1 MPLPVIALLLLI
13 AVIITVLAF
22 DWVSA
27 DVVGLGAMLTLVL
40 TGLLPADVAFAGF
53 GSATVLLI
61 LGLLILTAALIRT
74 GVVDA
79 LARVVFRQAGGS
91 GHRLLPWVTAPVTA
105 LSSFISNTAATAL
118 FVPLTLGLAG
128 RARLSP
134 SALLMPVAFAA
145 ILASS
150 VTLIGTSTNIVV
162 SGLLTQ
168 YGLPS
173 LGMFELTA
181 VGLPIALVGLAYLW
195 LIGRRLLPR
204 TVAADG
210 LVDEFGIRPYV
221 SEVVIRDDSKLA
233 GKTLAE
239 SRIREDYD
247 LTVLQ
252 ITRSSRETVSGR
264 AQAKLQAGD
273 VMLVE
278 ADRESI
284 LRIQDVAGVDIHG
297 DIEVS
302 DPTLQSDRIKLAE
315 VIVLPGSP
323 VIGRTLAG
331 VRFRDRFGLQVLAL
345 HHRGGTLRRRLDR
358 VRLAMGDVLLVQ
370 GDGDRLGALD
380 EMATFSVV
388 GEVRPARLNVRRAP
402 IAILAFAGA
411 LAAGAADLVPL
422 PVAVLTGAAVVMAS
436 RALTPEEAYRAVEWK
451 LLIFIGGILAVGA
464 AMERTG
470 TAQYLA
476 DVVVA
481 RLGQADP
488 VWLLSAFF
496 ALTVLLT
503 QPMSNQAA
511 AVVILPVAV
520 QSALA
525 LDLNPRTFAV
535 MIAIAASTSFITPLE
550 PACMM
555 VYGPGRY
562 RFFDFVR
569 VGAPLTLIIYVLA
582 ILLVPRLW
590 PL

>member
-1 MPLPVIALLLLI
+1 MPLHVIAMLLLV
-13 AVIITVLAF
+13 AVILTVLAL
-22 DWVSA
+22 DLASA

-40 TGLLPADVAFAGF
+40 TGLLPTDDAFAGF
-53 GSATVLLI
+53 GSDTVLLI
-61 LGLLILTAALIRT
+61 LGLLILTAGLIRT
-74 GVVDA
+74 GVVDTI
-79 LARVVFRQAGGS
+79 ARAVFRRAGRNGS
-91 GHRLLPWVTAPVTA
+91 RLLIWVTAPVTA
-105 LSSFISNTAATAL
+105 LSSFMSNTAATAL

-128 RARLSP
+128 RAKLSP

-150 VTLIGTSTNIVV
+150 VTLVGTSTNIVV

-168 YGLPS
+168 YGQPPLR
-173 LGMFELTA
+173 MFELTA
-181 VGLPIALVGLAYLW
+181 VGIPIALVGLAYLW

-204 TVAADG
+204 TQASEG
-210 LVDEFGIRPYV
+210 LVDEFGLRPYV
-221 SEVVIRDDSKLA
+221 SELVIRPDSRLA

-252 ITRSSRETVSGR
+252 ISRSDGETVTGR
-264 AQAKLQAGD
+264 AQTKLLAGD
-273 VMLVE
+273 VILVE
-278 ADRESI
+278 ADRERI

-297 DIEVS
+297 DIEVA
-302 DPTLQSDRIKLAE
+302 DPTLQTEQIRLAE

-331 VRFRDRFGLQVLAL
+331 IRFRDRYGLQVLAL
-345 HHRGGTLRRRLDR
+345 HHRGGTLRQRLDR
-358 VRLAMGDVLLVQ
+358 VRMAMGDVLLVQ
-370 GDGDRLGALD
+370 GDRERLSALD
-380 EMATFSVV
+380 EQRTFSVV

-402 IAILAFAGA
+402 IAVLAFAGA
-411 LAAGAADLVPL
+411 LAVGAANLVPL
-422 PVAVLTGAAVVMAS
+422 TVAVLTGAAVVMAS

-470 TAQYLA
+470 TAAYLA

-481 RLGQADP
+481 WLGRADP
-488 VWLLSAFF
+488 RWLLSAFF
-496 ALTVLLT
+496 ALTVALT

-511 AVVILPVAV
+511 AVVVLPVAV
-520 QSALA
+520 QAALA
-525 LDLNPRTFAV
+525 LELNPRTFAV
-535 MIAIAASTSFITPLE
+535 MVTIAASTSFITPLE
-550 PACMM
+550 PACLM

-562 RFFDFVR
+562 RFVDFVR
-569 VGAPLTLIIYVLA
+569 LGAPLTVLIYLLA

>member
-1 MPLPVIALLLLI
+1 MPLHVIALLALI
-13 AVIITVLAF
+13 AIILALLAF
-22 DWVSA
+22 DWASA
-27 DVVGLGAMLTLVL
+27 DVVGLSAMLTLIL
-40 TGLLPADVAFAGF
+40 TGLLPADAAFAGF
-53 GSATVLLI
+53 GSDTVLLI

-74 GVVDA
+74 GVVDTI
-79 LARVVFRQAGGS
+79 ARAVFRQAGGDRR
-91 GHRLLPWVTAPVTA
+91 RLLFWVTAPVTA
-105 LSSFISNTAATAL
+105 LSSFMSNTAATAL

-162 SGLLTQ
+162 SGLLAQ

-181 VGLPIALVGLAYLW
+181 VGIPIALAGLAYLW
-195 LIGRRLLPR
+195 LLGRRLLPR
-204 TVAADG
+204 AHAPDG
-210 LVDEFGIRPYV
+210 LVDQFGIRPYV
-221 SEVVIRDDSKLA
+221 SEVVIRPDSKLV
-233 GKTLAE
+233 GRTLAE
-239 SRIREDYD
+239 SRIRENYD

-252 ITRSSRETVSGR
+252 VSRSGGETVAGR
-264 AQAKLQAGD
+264 AQTKLQAGD

-297 DIEVS
+297 DIEVT
-302 DPTLQSDRIKLAE
+302 DPTLQTDQIRLAE

-331 VRFRDRFGLQVLAL
+331 VRFRDRYGLQVLAL

-358 VRLAMGDVLLVQ
+358 VRLAMSDVLLVQ
-370 GDGDRLGALD
+370 GDRERLSALD
-380 EMATFSVV
+380 DLATFSVV

-402 IAILAFAGA
+402 IAVLAFAGA
-411 LAAGAADLVPL
+411 LAAGAANLIPL

-476 DVVVA
+476 AAVVA
-481 RLGQADP
+481 RMGQADP
-488 VWLLSAFF
+488 RWLLSAFF

-511 AVVILPVAV
+511 AVVVLPVAV
-520 QSALA
+520 QAALA

-535 MIAIAASTSFITPLE
+535 MVAIAASTSFITPLE

-562 RFFDFVR
+562 RFFDFFR
-569 VGAPLTLIIYVLA
+569 VGAPLTVVVYLLA

>member
-1 MPLPVIALLLLI
+1 MPVPIVALLTLI
-13 AVIITVLAF
+13 AIIIVVLAF
-22 DWVSA
+22 DWISA
-27 DVVGLGAMLTLVL
+27 DVVGLGAMLTLIL
-40 TGLLPADVAFAGF
+40 TGLLPSAQAFAGF
-53 GSATVLLI
+53 GSDTVLLL

-79 LARVVFRQAGGS
+79 IARAVFRRAGGHS
-91 GHRLLPWVTAPVTA
+91 HRLLMWVTAPVTA
-105 LSSFISNTAATAL
+105 LSSFMSNTAATAL

-168 YGLPS
+168 YGLPG

-181 VGLPIALVGLAYLW
+181 VGLPIALAGLAYLW
-195 LIGRRLLPR
+195 SAGRRLLPR
-204 TVAADG
+204 SAAPEG

-221 SEVVIRDDSKLA
+221 SELVIRPDSRLV

-252 ITRSSRETVSGR
+252 IARSGGETVAGR
-264 AQAKLQAGD
+264 AQTKLQGGD

-278 ADRESI
+278 ADRERI

-297 DIEVS
+297 DIEVT
-302 DPTLQSDRIKLAE
+302 DPTLQTDQIRLAE

-331 VRFRDRFGLQVLAL
+331 VRFRERYGLQVLAL

-370 GDGDRLGALD
+370 GDRERLNALD
-380 EMATFSVV
+380 EQATFSVV
-388 GEVRPARLNVRRAP
+388 GEVRPARLTVRRAP
-402 IAILAFAGA
+402 IAVLAFAGA
-411 LAAGAADLVPL
+411 LAAGAANLVPL

-451 LLIFIGGILAVGA
+451 LLIFIGGMLAVGA

-470 TAQYLA
+470 TARFLA
-476 DVVVA
+476 DAMVA
-481 RLGQADP
+481 RLGHADP
-488 VWLLSAFF
+488 RWLLSAFF

-535 MIAIAASTSFITPLE
+535 MIALAASTSFITPLE
-550 PACMM
+550 PACLM

-562 RFFDFVR
+562 RFVDFVR
-569 VGAPLTLIIYVLA
+569 VGAPLTVLIYLLA